1 MNRFLVATF
10 VIGIVAGCGGSGSA
24 ASPGPGATPDPT
36 AAAASV
42 QPPIAPTTFPTEA
55 FAALGDDPVPDD
67 VAAKLQAVLTDMAG
81 EAGIAATVMTAE
93 GTWSGTAGTADGE
106 DDLQADSQF
115 GIASG
120 TKSVIA
126 AQVMQLVETGEVSL
140 DAPATDYLPADFA
153 FDTNGATIRQ
163 LLSMRSGIPDWY
175 GDAMEER
182 MAADRSRVWEPDEI
196 LALVPAD
203 RRPVDAFEY
212 ADTNYNLLG
221 LVIEHVRK
229 RPLVDVLRDGVLR
242 VDGTERLIYQPD
254 EAPTDPMAMPRG
266 ESRVALEQGGGYL
279 PSISD
284 ASSAGPAGALAS
296 DSISLARWWRAF
308 CAGEIVSESSLA
320 EMVDVLRRRLRLRA
334 RAVQS
339 RGRVHAGGGA
349 PRCELRLQV
358 VGRVPDRGRR
368 GLRRADE
375 SGGHRQPGPRCTAG
389 PGGDLG
395 LTCSD
400 GGQDSPTRSPKRLP
414 WRARQVLGAPATGR
428 VVGRVAARVPV
439 RPDSN
444 RPAAIRL
451 LEAPRRP
458 PRQGTRSPSRAARP
472 GPAARGRRRRSTP
485 GPGSPPWIPRP
496 RSPAPRARP
505 RRAADAS

>member
-1 MNRFLVATF
+1 M
-10 VIGIVAGCGGSGSA
+10 
-24 ASPGPGATPDPT
+24 
-36 AAAASV
+36 
-42 QPPIAPTTFPTEA
+42 
-55 FAALGDDPVPDD
+55 
-67 VAAKLQAVLTDMAG
+67 AAKLQAVLTDMAG
-81 EAGIAATVMTAE
+81 EAGIAATVMTPD
-93 GTWSGTAGTADGE
+93 GTWTGAAGTADGV

-126 AQVMQLVETGEVSL
+126 AQVMQLVEGGEVSL
-140 DAPATDYLPADFA
+140 DAPATDYLPADFT

-182 MAADRSRVWEPDEI
+182 MAADRSRAWALDEI

-266 ESRVALEQGGGYL
+266 ESRDALEQGGGYL

-284 ASSAGPAGALAS
+284 ASSAGPAGAIAS

-308 CAGEIVSESSLA
+308 CAGEIVSEASLA
-320 EMVDVLRRRLRLRA
+320 EMA
-334 RAVQS
+334 TFYE
-339 RGRVHAGGGA
+339 GA
-349 PRCELRLQV
+349 YDY
-358 VGRVPDRGRR
+358 G
-368 GLRRADE
+368 
-375 SGGHRQPGPRCTAG
+375 
-389 PGGDLG
+389 LG
-395 LTCSD
+395 LFNPV
-400 GGQDSPTRSPKRLP
+400 GGSTQ
-414 WRARQVLGAPATGR
+414 AVGHLGANFGYKSSAGCLTEDR
-428 VVGRVAARVPV
+428 VVVVVLTNRVAL
-439 RPDSN
+439 DSQDL
-444 RPAAIRL
+444 AAPL
-451 LEAPRRP
+451 VV
-458 PRQGTRSPSRAARP
+458 AAL
-472 GPAARGRRRRSTP
+472 S
-485 GPGSPPWIPRP
+485 
-496 RSPAPRARP
+496 
-505 RRAADAS
+505 D